1 MPSQFRNRG
10 DRLVFS
16 NGVLALAILSGLLI
30 WAFDAHLTKLIQL
43 YVVGVFTA
51 FTLSQAGMVR
61 RWARLKGPGWRRS
74 MIVNGIGASATGVV
88 LVIVTVTKFG
98 RGAWIVIAAVPVI
111 VAFFLAVHRHYE
123 SVAEILRARRIPV
136 RQETRTS
143 FVLLVPDLGLATSQ
157 AVGYLRA
164 IRPERVTPLFIGDPA
179 LFEDAAVKWSPLAPR
194 MGLLHQLPEWNGSGI
209 PAIRHY
215 LRGLPREP
223 GEFLTVVVPETLSSH
238 SVLQFLRRRSAFW
251 LKAALLFEP
260 GIVVADVPLLPEI
273 QSTVAAHGVRP
284 LEPQHHVVLVPVSAV
299 HGATVRAVLYA
310 KSLHARVHGIFFAS
324 DPEDVESIQ
333 EQWAAWEM
341 DIPLSIIDAPF
352 RDIRRPL
359 LAEVRRYTTHEDTVV
374 TVVLPEFVA
383 RRWWEHLLH
392 NQVGLYIKRMLLFE
406 PNVVVTSVPFHV
418 SDTQPVQEAPTVAA
432 T

>member
-1 MPSQFRNRG
+1 VSC
-10 DRLVFS
+10 
-16 NGVLALAILSGLLI
+16 LLI

-61 RWARLKGPGWRRS
+61 RWARLKGEGWQRS
-74 MIVNGIGASATGVV
+74 MIINVIGATATGVV
-88 LVIVTVTKFG
+88 LVIVTVTKFT

-111 VAFFLAVHRHYE
+111 VAFFLAVHRHYD
-123 SVAEILRARRIPV
+123 SVAAILSARRVPV
-136 RQETRTS
+136 HQQPSTS

-179 LFEDAAVKWSPLAPR
+179 LFEDAAVKWTPLAPR
-194 MGLLHQLPEWNGSGI
+194 MGELQQLPESNGR
-209 PAIRHY
+209 AISAVRHY
-215 LRGLPREP
+215 LKSLPREP

-260 GIVVADVPLLPEI
+260 GIIVADVPLVPEA
-273 QSTVAAHGVRP
+273 QVTAAAHAVRP

-299 HGATVRAVLYA
+299 HDATVRAVLYA
-310 KSLHARVHGIFFAS
+310 KSLHARVLGLFFAS
-324 DPEDVESIQ
+324 DPEDVESTQ
-333 EQWAAWEM
+333 DQWARWDM
-341 DIPLSIIDAPF
+341 DIALSIIDAPF

-359 LAEVRRYTTHEDTVV
+359 LDEVRRYTAHQDTVV
-374 TVVLPEFVA
+374 TVVLPEFVV

-418 SDTQPVQEAPTVAA
+418 EDAPPVQGAPSVAA